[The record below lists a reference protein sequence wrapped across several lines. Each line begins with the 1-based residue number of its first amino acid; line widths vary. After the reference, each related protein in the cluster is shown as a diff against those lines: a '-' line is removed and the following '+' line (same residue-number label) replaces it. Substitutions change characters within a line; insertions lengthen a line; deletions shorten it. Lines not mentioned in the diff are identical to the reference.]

1 MSSFNQVVWLD
12 IETFPQKVTRLR
24 KSARE
29 VLSERMIIEDTGS
42 HGQLVLHR
50 FEKAWPRLDN
60 VVLNDCHLIRNIEK
74 LISEINEVLSSFR
87 HN

>member
-1 MSSFNQVVWLD
+1 ME
-12 IETFPQKVTRLR
+12 IFPQKVTRLR

-42 HGQLVLHR
+42 HGNLVLHR
-50 FEKAWPRLDN
+50 FEKAWPQLNN
-60 VVLNDCHLIRNIEK
+60 VVLNDCHLIRNIVK
-74 LISEINEVLSSFR
+74 LISAINKVLSSFP